1 MTHQNQSTDLH
12 DAVQL
17 RAALTMFKR
26 RVARDGIEFYP
37 VIAPYIQADGVL
49 TGPAQTALAI
59 ISPLPKEA
67 NTWLQERDF
76 LRHVV
81 GLGVIKLESP
91 VSQQPSTIIRSEV
104 IQLLPPN
111 KLLFAENRKQVSVLA
126 GIELDGLVDD
136 ADFNVVACRHG
147 TFTYKT
153 ILGVN
158 KTVALWIPANV
169 VQKSL
174 SFSEYLQLS
183 QSNEL

>member
-1 MTHQNQSTDLH
+1 
-12 DAVQL
+12 
-17 RAALTMFKR
+17 
-26 RVARDGIEFYP
+26 
-37 VIAPYIQADGVL
+37 VL
-49 TGPAQTALAI
+49 T
-59 ISPLPKEA
+59 
-67 NTWLQERDF
+67 
-76 LRHVV
+76 
-81 GLGVIKLESP
+81 
-91 VSQQPSTIIRSEV
+91 
-104 IQLLPPN
+104 PN